1 MRFRL
6 TKLQIKQQFIQNQ
19 LSIKNLIIHPQIITI
34 KIPIQQTK
42 VRDKK
47 SHI

>member
-19 LSIKNLIIHPQIITI
+19 LSMKKLIIHPQIITI
-34 KIPIQQTK
+34 KSA
-42 VRDKK
+42 V
-47 SHI
+47 